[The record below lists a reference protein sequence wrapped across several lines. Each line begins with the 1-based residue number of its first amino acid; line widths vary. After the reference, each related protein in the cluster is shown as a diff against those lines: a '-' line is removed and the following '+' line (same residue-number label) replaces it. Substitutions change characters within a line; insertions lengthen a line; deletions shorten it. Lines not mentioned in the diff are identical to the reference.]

1 MAANK
6 RYGSDLIVDLFKMY
20 DFEYASLNPGSSF
33 RGLHDSMVNYGKDV
47 KPKMIECC
55 HEEIAVG
62 IAHGYAKATGKP
74 MLAILHNVVGL
85 LHRAMAIY
93 YAYLDRVPMIIIG
106 ATGPM
111 DISRRRPFIDW
122 IHTAMIQ
129 GNAIREFVKW
139 DDQPF
144 TIDSVPDSF
153 ARACR
158 VAETEPKGP
167 VYVCYD
173 VTLQEDPLEKD
184 VPLPRREKVAT
195 PSSIQADGN
204 TLDKAADL
212 LIAAQNPV
220 VLCDYMGRNPQ
231 SVDKLIALAEFL
243 ALPVMDLGKRFNF
256 PNTHPL
262 DLTGSK
268 DLIKSADLILSLDV
282 RDLHTPLTKLDEISR
297 RSQFVT
303 PSDCKIVDIGLGDL
317 EISKWSQDFQK
328 LSEVDLSILAD
339 TSLALPELLKH
350 CQKKLKGDSAKQGEI
365 KQRLDRL
372 SRQHLQV
379 RAKWKEDARKD
390 WDLQPM
396 TTARLA
402 SEIWEV
408 IKEEDWV
415 LTANTLRDWTRKL
428 WDWDKPYRHPGHS
441 LGTATQIGI
450 SLGVALAH
458 KGSGKL
464 IVDIQPDGDLLF
476 DASAL
481 WVASYY
487 KIPMLVVMY
496 NNRAYYNDWDH
507 QIQIAKQRNTPV
519 ENAYIGMEINNPAPD
534 FAKLA
539 QSFDWY
545 AEGPFEDGSQVQA
558 ALKRAI
564 QYIKK
569 EGKPALVDMITQP
582 V

>member
-1 MAANK
+1 MADK

-33 RGLHDSMVNYGKDV
+33 RGLHDSMVNYGQNV
-47 KPKMIECC
+47 KPMMIECC

-74 MLAILHNVVGL
+74 MLTILHNVVGL
-85 LHRAMAIY
+85 LHGAMAIY
-93 YAYLDRVPMIIIG
+93 YAYLDRVPMVIVG

-111 DISRRRPFIDW
+111 DIPRRRPFIDW

-129 GNAIREFVKW
+129 GNAIREYVKW

-144 TIDSVPDSF
+144 TIESVPDSF
-153 ARACR
+153 ARAYR
-158 VAETEPKGP
+158 VAVTEPKGP

-173 VTLQEDPLEKD
+173 VTMQEDPLEVD
-184 VPLPRREKVAT
+184 VPLPQREKVAA
-195 PSSIQADGN
+195 PSSIQADGAA
-204 TLDKAADL
+204 LEKAADL
-212 LIAAQNPV
+212 LVAAQNPV
-220 VLCDYMGRNPQ
+220 VLCDYMGRNPGA
-231 SVDKLIALAEFL
+231 VDRLVELADCL

-256 PNTHPL
+256 PNTHPM
-262 DLTGSK
+262 DLTGSRAVVEN
-268 DLIKSADLILSLDV
+268 ADLVLALDV
-282 RDLHTPLTKLDEISR
+282 RDLHKPLSRLDEITR
-297 RSQFVT
+297 RSEFFVG
-303 PSDCKIVDIGLGDL
+303 PDCKIVDIGLDDL
-317 EISKWSQDFQK
+317 GISKWSQDFQK

-339 TSLALPELLKH
+339 TSLALPELLGR
-350 CQKKLKGDSAKQGEI
+350 CRKKLDGDAARQDQI
-365 KQRLDRL
+365 RQRYERL
-372 SRQHLQV
+372 SKQHKDI
-379 RAKWKEDARKD
+379 RSKWREAARKD

-402 SEIWEV
+402 WEIWEV

-464 IVDIQPDGDLLF
+464 VVDIQPDGDLLF

-481 WVASYY
+481 WVAAYY
-487 KIPMLVVMY
+487 QIPMLIVMY
-496 NNRAYYNDWDH
+496 NNRAYYNDWNH
-507 QIQIAKQRNTPV
+507 QIQMARQRNTPI

-534 FAKLA
+534 FATLA
-539 QSFDWY
+539 RSFSVH
-545 AEGPFEDGSQVQA
+545 AEGPFEDGGQVQD

-569 EGKPALVDMITQP
+569 EGKPALIDTVTQP

>member
-1 MAANK
+1 MANK

-33 RGLHDSMVNYGKDV
+33 RGLHDSMVNYGKNV
-47 KPKMIECC
+47 KPMMIECC

-62 IAHGYAKATGKP
+62 IAHGYAKASGKP

-85 LHRAMAIY
+85 LHGAMAIY
-93 YAYLDRVPMIIIG
+93 YAYLDRIPMVIVG

-111 DISRRRPFIDW
+111 DIPRRRPFIDW

-129 GNAIREFVKW
+129 GNAIRDYVKW

-144 TIDSVPDSF
+144 TIESVPDSF
-153 ARACR
+153 ARAYR
-158 VAETEPKGP
+158 VAVTEPKGP

-173 VTLQEDPLEKD
+173 VSMQEDPLEKD
-184 VPLPRREKVAT
+184 ISLPKREKVAA
-195 PSSIQADGN
+195 PSSIQADGAA
-204 TLDKAADL
+204 LEKAADL
-212 LIAAQNPV
+212 LFKSKNPV
-220 VLCDYMGRNPQ
+220 VLADYMGRNSQ
-231 SVDKLIALAEFL
+231 AVDHLVELSELL
-243 ALPVMDLGKRFNF
+243 ALPVIDLGKRFNF

-262 DLTGSK
+262 DLTGSQK
-268 DLIKSADLILSLDV
+268 IINSADLILALDV
-282 RDLHTPLTKLDEISR
+282 RDLHRPLTKLDEISR
-297 RSQFVT
+297 RSKYIV
-303 PSDCKIVDIGLGDL
+303 PDDCKIVNIGLDDL
-317 EISKWSQDFQK
+317 GLSKWSQDFQK
-328 LSEVDLSILAD
+328 LAEVDVSILAD
-339 TSLALPELLKH
+339 TSLALPELNRL
-350 CQKKLKGDSAKQGEI
+350 CQKKVSLKAAGSKKI
-365 KQRLDRL
+365 KQRFDRL
-372 SRQHLQV
+372 SRSH
-379 RAKWKEDARKD
+379 RALREEWRIKARKD
-390 WDLQPM
+390 WNKKPM

-402 SEIWEV
+402 WEIWEV
-408 IKEEDWV
+408 IKNEDWV

-458 KGSGKL
+458 KGSGRL

-487 KIPMLVVMY
+487 KVPMLIVMY
-496 NNRAYYNDWDH
+496 NNRAYYNDWNH
-507 QIQIAKQRNTPV
+507 QIQIAKQRNTPI
-519 ENAYIGMEINNPAPD
+519 ENAYIGMEINNPAPN

-545 AEGPFEDGSQVQA
+545 AEGPFEDGNQVQA
-558 ALKRAI
+558 ALIRAI

-569 EGKPALVDMITQP
+569 EGKPALIDTVTQP

>member
-1 MAANK
+1 MANK

-33 RGLHDSMVNYGKDV
+33 RGLHDSMVNYGQNV
-47 KPKMIECC
+47 KPMMIECC

-85 LHRAMAIY
+85 LHGAMAIY
-93 YAYLDRVPMIIIG
+93 YAYLDRVPMVIVG

-111 DISRRRPFIDW
+111 DIPRRRPFIDW

-129 GNAIREFVKW
+129 GNAIREYVKW

-144 TIDSVPDSF
+144 TIESVPDSF
-153 ARACR
+153 ARAYR
-158 VAETEPKGP
+158 VAVTEPKGP

-173 VTLQEDPLEKD
+173 VSMQEDPLEID
-184 VPLPRREKVAT
+184 VPLPQREKVAA
-195 PSSIQADGN
+195 PSSIQADG
-204 TLDKAADL
+204 TALEKAADL
-212 LIAAQNPV
+212 LVAAQNPV
-220 VLCDYMGRNPQ
+220 VLCDYMGRNPKA
-231 SVDKLIALAEFL
+231 VDDLVELADSL
-243 ALPVMDLGKRFNF
+243 ALPVVDLGKRFNF
-256 PNTHPL
+256 PNTHPM
-262 DLTGSK
+262 DLTGSQAV
-268 DLIKSADLILSLDV
+268 IETADLVLALDV
-282 RDLHTPLTKLDEISR
+282 RDLHKPLSRLDEITR
-297 RSQFVT
+297 RSKFVVG
-303 PSDCKIVDIGLGDL
+303 PDCKIVDIGLDDL
-317 EISKWSQDFQK
+317 GLSKWSQDFQK

-339 TSLALPELLKH
+339 TSLALPELLGH
-350 CQKKLKGDSAKQGEI
+350 CRKKLEGDADRQDKI
-365 KQRLDRL
+365 RQRHERL
-372 SRQHLQV
+372 SGQHKEI
-379 RAKWKEDARKD
+379 RSKWREDARKD
-390 WDLQPM
+390 WDKQPM

-402 SEIWEV
+402 WEIWEV

-428 WDWDKPYRHPGHS
+428 WEWDKPYRHPGHS

-464 IVDIQPDGDLLF
+464 VVDIQPDGDLLF

-481 WVASYY
+481 WVAAYY
-487 KIPMLVVMY
+487 KIPMLIVMY
-496 NNRAYYNDWDH
+496 NNRAYYNDWNH
-507 QIQIAKQRNTPV
+507 QIQMARQRNTPI

-534 FAKLA
+534 FATLA
-539 QSFDWY
+539 RSFSVY
-545 AEGPFEDGSQVQA
+545 AEGPFEDGGQVQA

-569 EGKPALVDMITQP
+569 EGKPALIDTVTQP